1 MDEFRASVGLSV
13 GFPAADTLEETS
25 DSGGSLASSWPLRA
39 PEDAQCER
47 RGTPTLPY
55 PTLLPSEEL
64 LRGTGAPYR
73 PGAALTSTPGTG
85 LDQGW
90 THRDPSSD
98 RPLDPVWT
106 GAGPGLDPGWTQSG
120 PGLDRGWTK
129 DGPRLDPG
137 WSRAGPSLDRG
148 WTGAG
153 PRLDPGWTQA

>member
-73 PGAALTSTPGTG
+73 PGAALTSARGPHQLGRT
-85 LDQGW
+85 
-90 THRDPSSD
+90 
-98 RPLDPVWT
+98 RPPYCV
-106 GAGPGLDPGWTQSG
+106 
-120 PGLDRGWTK
+120 
-129 DGPRLDPG
+129 DGH
-137 WSRAGPSLDRG
+137 SARANEKTARVFALCDV
-148 WTGAG
+148 
-153 PRLDPGWTQA
+153 

>member
-73 PGAALTSTPGTG
+73 PGAALTSARPIETPALT
-85 LDQGW
+85 
-90 THRDPSSD
+90 DP
-98 RPLDPVWT
+98 WT
-106 GAGPGLDPGWTQSG
+106 GAGPIETPALTDPWTQSGPGLDPGWTQ
-120 PGLDRGWTK
+120 
-129 DGPRLDPG
+129 
-137 WSRAGPSLDRG
+137 AGPSLDRG
-148 WTGAG
+148 CTGAG